1 MGASILETAFTT
13 LIMNRF
19 RSPDRHPAPVLAE
32 DSQNMPLLLQIQQ
45 LRTPRIGPLDLG
57 LGAGELAQV
66 AGPSGAGK
74 SLLLR
79 AIADLDRNEG
89 LIRLEGQP
97 RQAWTGAGWRRQVG
111 YLPADPA
118 WWADTVGE
126 HLRTGDERWL
136 ETLGFG
142 KDVRDWTVDRL
153 SSGERQRLALVR
165 VLQNRPRALLLDE
178 PTANLDPDNTR
189 IMEGL
194 IRDYL
199 RESNA
204 AALWV
209 SHDADQRKRLG
220 GRLFLMENGRLTESN
235 P

>member
-1 MGASILETAFTT
+1 MGASLPETTFTT

-19 RSPDRHPAPVLAE
+19 RSSEPHPSPTLTE
-32 DSQNMPLLLQIQQ
+32 DSPDTPLLLQIQQ
-45 LRTPRIGPLDLG
+45 LHTPQVGPLDLA

-97 RQAWTGAGWRRQVG
+97 RQALSGSDWRRRVG

-126 HLRTGDERWL
+126 HLQPGGEHWL
-136 ETLGFG
+136 EALGFG
-142 KDVRDWTVDRL
+142 PDVRTWTVDRL

-165 VLQNRPRALLLDE
+165 VLQNRPRVLLLDE
-178 PTANLDPDNTR
+178 PTANLDPDNTL

-199 RESNA
+199 RDSDA

-209 SHDADQRKRLG
+209 SHDAEQRSRLG
-220 GRLFLMENGRLTESN
+220 GRLLLMESGQLMESN
-235 P
+235 G

>member
-1 MGASILETAFTT
+1 MDD
-13 LIMNRF
+13 
-19 RSPDRHPAPVLAE
+19 SPDT
-32 DSQNMPLLLQIQQ
+32 PLLLEIQQ
-45 LRTPRIGPLDLG
+45 LRTPQIGPLDLS
-57 LGAGELAQV
+57 LHAGEVVQV

-79 AIADLDRNEG
+79 AITDLDRNEG
-89 LIRLEGQP
+89 QIRLEGHP
-97 RQAWTGAGWRRQVG
+97 RHTFSGAGWRRRVG

-126 HLRTGDERWL
+126 HLQSGDEHWL
-136 ETLGFG
+136 EALGFTP
-142 KDVRDWTVDRL
+142 DVRTWTVDRL

-165 VLQNRPRALLLDE
+165 VLQNRPRVLLLDE

-189 IMEGL
+189 TMERL

-199 RESNA
+199 RESDA

-209 SHDADQRKRLG
+209 SHDADQRSRLG
-220 GRLFLMENGRLTESN
+220 GRLFTMENGRLTESN
-235 P
+235 G